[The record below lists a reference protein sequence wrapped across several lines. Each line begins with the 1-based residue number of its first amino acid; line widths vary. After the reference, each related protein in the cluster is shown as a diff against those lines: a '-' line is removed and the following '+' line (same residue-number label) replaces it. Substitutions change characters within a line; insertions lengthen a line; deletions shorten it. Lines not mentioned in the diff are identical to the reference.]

1 MKHSLSC
8 AENILSNWCLGPALD
23 VKPTALHLHRAST
36 APCARGSE
44 QSILCWKC
52 KKAACCV
59 SAAADLPALWFLA
72 KDLDQLLMVTHCQ
85 VSRQVTTMQKKSP
98 RLSQKAQRR
107 FTTQMAFAKINWTL
121 QTEIDACSLTLISCT
136 LEPIRIL
143 KASPMKSSY
152 TAAII
157 KMIFYLQGP
166 KAMLNHEPVS
176 EQGTPSLRAKCMK
189 WKYSQ
194 GLGWISIYPPCDP
207 ALQFSAPWTLPP
219 GRAGGCSGQLG
230 VLVGS
235 CCCRSFSCLAN
246 ETAPKHKPSRVLRHL
261 LKPLPSLLL
270 QGRQLGCNVQP
281 RPAAL
286 PILPPPRPLSS
297 LDSALAGSIP
307 SSNDSPVNRLSKGA
321 G

>member
-36 APCARGSE
+36 APRARGSE

-59 SAAADLPALWFLA
+59 SVAADLPALCFLA

-121 QTEIDACSLTLISCT
+121 QTEIDACSPTLISCT

-176 EQGTPSLRAKCMK
+176 EQGTPSLWAKCMK

-194 GLGWISIYPPCDP
+194 GLGWISIYPLCDP
-207 ALQFSAPWTLPP
+207 ALQSSALWTLPP

-230 VLVGS
+230 ALVGS
-235 CCCRSFSCLAN
+235 CCCRSFSCLAE
-246 ETAPKHKPSRVLRHL
+246 ETAPKSLQSPASLTEASAQPS
-261 LKPLPSLLL
+261 PSGKAVRM
-270 QGRQLGCNVQP
+270 QCAASPCRSAHPASPGR
-281 RPAAL
+281 
-286 PILPPPRPLSS
+286 
-297 LDSALAGSIP
+297 
-307 SSNDSPVNRLSKGA
+307 
-321 G
+321 